1 MIVEQISNKENILNV
16 ACRLFAFRGYDSV
29 SVQEIADEAGITKP
43 TLYYYFGSKAGLIQ
57 ALVSQKGGLLT
68 EKIAQACEYR
78 HSFVESITGI
88 IRTEIAFAREN
99 PDYFRLHILLL
110 NSPADSKSNA
120 LYAPVRKGI
129 YSLFVDFFTKSTAE
143 FGNMKGKEEFYS
155 ILFHNNLV
163 SIAATVLTGF
173 LKDDDETIRNIAHS
187 FVYGVAN

>member
-1 MIVEQISNKENILNV
+1 MEQVSNKENILNV

-110 NSPADSKSNA
+110 NSPADSKSNT

>member
-1 MIVEQISNKENILNV
+1 MEQISNKENILNV

>member
-1 MIVEQISNKENILNV
+1 MEQVSNKENILNV